1 MLSRNRKNSHGS
13 VVHFPDLE
21 TKQYFVE
28 SRYKRL
34 RKEDMC
40 HLLQPVRQLCMLF
53 VGSRVA
59 ER

>member
-1 MLSRNRKNSHGS
+1 M
-13 VVHFPDLE
+13 VHFPDLE

-40 HLLQPVRQLCMLF
+40 HLLQPVLQLYMLF
-53 VGSRVA
+53 VGNRVA

>member
-34 RKEDMC
+34 RKEDV
-40 HLLQPVRQLCMLF
+40 LSSKPSASTVRIVCWQ
-53 VGSRVA
+53 
-59 ER
+59 